1 MTSAHVI
8 YIPMVCLTGMFIGFI
23 LGTRA
28 ARNSFDLQQK
38 RDAERAAAR
47 EARAARKAAGAPKD
61 DGGGSPS

>member
-1 MTSAHVI
+1 MTSAHAI

-47 EARAARKAAGAPKD
+47 EARAARKAAAEKD
-61 DGGGSPS
+61 DSGSAS